1 MKTKIKYY
9 LHAGVV
15 ALAATTACISCTD
28 TWDEHYDIN
37 YGSVPS
43 QSLWET
49 IQQDS
54 ELAPFARVLDA
65 CNYDTLLSAQQ
76 TYTVW
81 APKITDAEADAYIN
95 QYRLEKSQGK
105 KEEENS
111 VVKQFIK
118 NHVAMY
124 NYQLHSTSADT
135 VEMMN
140 GKRMTLTKS
149 SFNNN
154 VEILAN
160 AGKPA
165 RNGYLYKLN
174 GKEEFFPNVW
184 ERIQADTIGGDNAL
198 DSVANFIASYNTY
211 IFDASSSVP
220 GGVVDGQIVYLDSVT
235 YLYNMIFTSFQAHI
249 DREDSVYWALMPT
262 NKVWRE
268 KIPQYEQ
275 YFVFHNDIVDRD
287 SLQHEQARIGLIYDD
302 FFNMRNKTEAQV
314 QDSIC
319 SVNYSRYSYDRQNV
333 FMKPFSGDG
342 IFAGLEQPFEASNGR
357 VYKSNDWRILPEE
370 SFLHTSIVQA
380 ENPGRYTLGSPNEA
394 AENMIGGVIYA
405 SGTKYKVSG
414 SAYLS
419 VQDKRGY
426 RQQKPA
432 VTFEIPSIYSN
443 CAYDIKIVFATPLAM
458 DTLSKDTM
466 PRRVTAYLQYYNS
479 STATSFKTQ
488 QLQTKEICATR
499 MDTLTFT
506 QPEGFT
512 FPISN
517 LGDDTPR
524 VKLYIESAA
533 ERTEISSGTISNNL
547 LIDCIIFEP
556 RTAPVN
562 NDEDN

>member
-9 LHAGVV
+9 LQAGVV

-54 ELAPFARVLDA
+54 ELEPFARVLDA
-65 CNYDTLLSAQQ
+65 CNYDTLLNAQQ
-76 TYTVW
+76 SYTVW
-81 APKITDAEADAYIN
+81 APKITDAEADEYIA

-118 NHVAMY
+118 NHIAMY
-124 NYQLHSTSADT
+124 NHQLSSASQDT

-149 SFNNN
+149 TFNNN
-154 VEILAN
+154 VDIIAN
-160 AGKPA
+160 GGTPA
-165 RNGYLYKLN
+165 RNGYLYKLDGREN
-174 GKEEFFPNVW
+174 FFPNVW

-198 DSVANFIASYNTY
+198 DSVADFIASYNTY
-211 IFDASSSVP
+211 LFDASSSVP

-235 YLYNMIFTSFQAHI
+235 YLYNMIFTSWQAHI

-275 YFVFHNDIVDRD
+275 YYVFHNDITSRD
-287 SLQHEQARIGLIYDD
+287 SLQHENARLALIYDA
-302 FFNMRNKTEAQV
+302 FYNMRNKTEAQV

-319 SVNYSRYSYDRQNV
+319 SVNYSKYADVKHSV

-342 IFAGLEQPFEASNGR
+342 IFAGLEQPFVASNGR

-370 SFLHTSIVQA
+370 SFLVRTLVQA
-380 ENPGRYTLGSPNEA
+380 ENTGRYELGSPNEA
-394 AENMIGGVIYA
+394 ATNMIGGTIYA
-405 SGTKYKVSG
+405 TGTKYKVSG
-414 SAYLS
+414 GAYLS

-432 VTFEIPSIYSN
+432 VTFEIPSLFSN
-443 CAYDIKIVFATPLAM
+443 CPYDIKIVFATPLAM
-458 DTLSKDTM
+458 DTLSTDTM

-479 STATSFKTQ
+479 NSATSFKTQ

-499 MDTLTFT
+499 MDTLTFS

-517 LGDDTPR
+517 LNDDTPR

-533 ERTEISSGTISNNL
+533 ERTEISNGTVSNNL

-556 RTAPVN
+556 RTVPVN
-562 NDEDN
+562 DDENN

>member
-1 MKTKIKYY
+1 M
-9 LHAGVV
+9 V
-15 ALAATTACISCTD
+15 
-28 TWDEHYDIN
+28 
-37 YGSVPS
+37 SVPS

-198 DSVANFIASYNTY
+198 DSVANLLHPIIL
-211 IFDASSSVP
+211 IFLMQVPVIP
-220 GGVVDGQIVYLDSVT
+220 GGVVDGQI
-235 YLYNMIFTSFQAHI
+235 
-249 DREDSVYWALMPT
+249 
-262 NKVWRE
+262 
-268 KIPQYEQ
+268 
-275 YFVFHNDIVDRD
+275 
-287 SLQHEQARIGLIYDD
+287 SLSGLC
-302 FFNMRNKTEAQV
+302 N
-314 QDSIC
+314 
-319 SVNYSRYSYDRQNV
+319 
-333 FMKPFSGDG
+333 
-342 IFAGLEQPFEASNGR
+342 
-357 VYKSNDWRILPEE
+357 
-370 SFLHTSIVQA
+370 
-380 ENPGRYTLGSPNEA
+380 
-394 AENMIGGVIYA
+394 
-405 SGTKYKVSG
+405 
-414 SAYLS
+414 LS
-419 VQDKRGY
+419 
-426 RQQKPA
+426 
-432 VTFEIPSIYSN
+432 
-443 CAYDIKIVFATPLAM
+443 L
-458 DTLSKDTM
+458 
-466 PRRVTAYLQYYNS
+466 
-479 STATSFKTQ
+479 
-488 QLQTKEICATR
+488 
-499 MDTLTFT
+499 
-506 QPEGFT
+506 
-512 FPISN
+512 
-517 LGDDTPR
+517 
-524 VKLYIESAA
+524 
-533 ERTEISSGTISNNL
+533 
-547 LIDCIIFEP
+547 
-556 RTAPVN
+556 
-562 NDEDN
+562 